1 MIKRYLVS
9 QRFGPIQSAIR
20 LAGQGPGKVRLSSL
34 RPAGR
39 FVDFS
44 FDQDALAA
52 VHPDA
57 SLWPDAITRVAIA
70 QAHRNFIR
78 YSRVFDESCE
88 QLDFQIRPW
97 IGEIMAEAGLA
108 ADAPRAPPPS
118 RKVDV

>member
-9 QRFGPIQSAIR
+9 QRFGHILCTIR
-20 LAGQGPGKVRLSSL
+20 LAEQDPGRVRLSSL

-44 FDQDALAA
+44 FDQNELAA
-52 VHPDA
+52 VHPDV
-57 SLWPDAITRVAIA
+57 SVWPEALTRVAIA

-78 YSRVFDESCE
+78 FSRVFDESCE

-97 IGEIMAEAGLA
+97 IGAITVEAERP
-108 ADAPRAPPPS
+108 ADAPQAPPPP